1 MLLSLWSDL
10 FHIKSFPRL
19 VLNLWVVQKN
29 KLFKKTSHLVSV
41 LLTLECVRIPTWYI
55 SFLSTPVVS
64 LMMFC
69 VRFLTELMIRLS
81 NHHLRKHLT
90 PRIGLEQLMSCNLIL
105 KIKINGKYFY
115 FLSANFWFWSVKIW
129 FLKLCIQI

>member
-1 MLLSLWSDL
+1 MLLSLWSDF

-29 KLFKKTSHLVSV
+29 KSSSV

-81 NHHLRKHLT
+81 NHHLKKHLT
-90 PRIGLEQLMSCNLIL
+90 PHIGLEQLMSCNLIL

>member
-1 MLLSLWSDL
+1 MLLSLWSDF

-29 KLFKKTSHLVSV
+29 KSSSV

-90 PRIGLEQLMSCNLIL
+90 AHIGLEQLMSCNLIL

-115 FLSANFWFWSVKIW
+115 FLSATFWFWSVKIW
-129 FLKLCIQI
+129 YLKLCIQI

>member
-1 MLLSLWSDL
+1 MLLSLWSDF

-29 KLFKKTSHLVSV
+29 KSSSV

-90 PRIGLEQLMSCNLIL
+90 PHIGLEQLMSCNLIL

-115 FLSANFWFWSVKIW
+115 FLSATFWFWCVKIW
-129 FLKLCIQI
+129 YLKLCIQI

>member
-1 MLLSLWSDL
+1 MLLSLWSDF

-29 KLFKKTSHLVSV
+29 KSSSV

-90 PRIGLEQLMSCNLIL
+90 PHIGLEQLMSCNLIL

-115 FLSANFWFWSVKIW
+115 FLSATFWFWSVKIW
-129 FLKLCIQI
+129 YLKLCIQI

>member
-1 MLLSLWSDL
+1 MLLSLWSDF

-29 KLFKKTSHLVSV
+29 KSSSV

-90 PRIGLEQLMSCNLIL
+90 PHIGLEQLMSCNLIL
-105 KIKINGKYFY
+105 KIKINGEYFY
-115 FLSANFWFWSVKIW
+115 FLSATFWFWSVKIW
-129 FLKLCIQI
+129 YLKLCIQI

>member
-1 MLLSLWSDL
+1 MLLSLWSDF

-29 KLFKKTSHLVSV
+29 KSSSV

-81 NHHLRKHLT
+81 NHHLKTHLT
-90 PRIGLEQLMSCNLIL
+90 PHIGLEQLMSCNLIL

-115 FLSANFWFWSVKIW
+115 FLSATFWFWSVKIW
-129 FLKLCIQI
+129 YLKLCIQI

>member
-1 MLLSLWSDL
+1 MLLSLWSDF

-29 KLFKKTSHLVSV
+29 KSSSV

-81 NHHLRKHLT
+81 NHHLKKHLT
-90 PRIGLEQLMSCNLIL
+90 PHIGLEQLMSCNLIL

-115 FLSANFWFWSVKIW
+115 FLSATFWFWSVKIW
-129 FLKLCIQI
+129 YLKLCIQI

>member
-1 MLLSLWSDL
+1 MLLSLWSDF

-29 KLFKKTSHLVSV
+29 KSSSV

-69 VRFLTELMIRLS
+69 VRFLMELMIRLS
-81 NHHLRKHLT
+81 NHHLKKHLT
-90 PRIGLEQLMSCNLIL
+90 PHIGLEQLMSCNLIL

-115 FLSANFWFWSVKIW
+115 FLSATFWFWSVKIW
-129 FLKLCIQI
+129 YLKLCIQI

>member
-1 MLLSLWSDL
+1 MLLSLWSDF
-10 FHIKSFPRL
+10 FHIKSFRRL

-29 KLFKKTSHLVSV
+29 KSSSV

-81 NHHLRKHLT
+81 NHHLKKHLT
-90 PRIGLEQLMSCNLIL
+90 PHFRLEQLMSCNLIL

-115 FLSANFWFWSVKIW
+115 FLSATFWFWSVKIW
-129 FLKLCIQI
+129 YLKLCIQI